1 MKIKICFRFVNLFAD
16 PRPDYGD
23 QRRSTEPEIPR
34 RQTPD
39 AGNHGGRQVCRLPF
53 SKEMTEI
60 QFGTRNHPHFPGR
73 GHVGVDNPVLTNTFA
88 YQYQCGTSQIE
99 IRVEE
104 RR

>member
-1 MKIKICFRFVNLFAD
+1 
-16 PRPDYGD
+16 
-23 QRRSTEPEIPR
+23 
-34 RQTPD
+34 
-39 AGNHGGRQVCRLPF
+39 
-53 SKEMTEI
+53 MTEI